1 MVVFCISNSHDYFI
15 FATKECNMQVHK
27 LTFNDFRVNT
37 YILTDQTR
45 ECLIV
50 DAACHLPEE
59 EQQLTRFIEEQNLM
73 PVKMVNT
80 HNHIDHILGNLFVRD
95 TYNIPLLAH
104 KAGDG
109 FLKTAE
115 SSASVLGFQLKGT
128 VNPDRY
134 VLEGDVITFGD
145 TTLEVLYT
153 PGHADGSICLL
164 QKESGVVV
172 SGDVLFRDS
181 IGRTDLPTGDFQLLN
196 ENIKKKLFSLPDE
209 TVVYPG
215 HGPETTIGEEIMN
228 NPFVNF

>member
-1 MVVFCISNSHDYFI
+1 
-15 FATKECNMQVHK
+15 MQIHK

-50 DAACHLPEE
+50 DAACHMPEE
-59 EQQLTRFIEEQNLM
+59 EQQLSRFIKEKHLM

-80 HNHIDHILGNLFVRD
+80 HNHIDHILGNLFVRE
-95 TYNIPLLAH
+95 TYNIPLIAH

-115 SSASVLGFQLKGT
+115 GSASVFGFQLKGT
-128 VNPDRY
+128 VKPECY
-134 VLEGDVITFGD
+134 VAEGDNITFGE
-145 TTLEVLYT
+145 TTLKVLYT
-153 PGHADGSICLL
+153 PGHAVGSICLYEKKAGIL
-164 QKESGVVV
+164 I

-181 IGRTDLPTGDFQLLN
+181 IGRTDLPTGDYELLN
-196 ENIKKKLFSLPDE
+196 ENIKNKLYSLPDE

>member
-1 MVVFCISNSHDYFI
+1 
-15 FATKECNMQVHK
+15 MQVHK

-37 YILTDQTR
+37 YVLTDQTR

-59 EQQLTRFIEEQNLM
+59 EEQLRRLIQEKNLM

-95 TYNIPLLAH
+95 TYNIPLIAH
-104 KAGDG
+104 KEGDG

-115 SSASVLGFQLKGT
+115 GSASVLGFQLKGT
-128 VNPDRY
+128 VKPDRY
-134 VLEGDVITFGD
+134 VAEGDEITFGE

-153 PGHADGSICLL
+153 PGHADGSICLYE
-164 QKESGVVV
+164 KESGTLI

-196 ENIKKKLFSLPDE
+196 DHIKNKLFVLPDE

-215 HGPETTIGEEIMN
+215 HGPATTIGEEVMN